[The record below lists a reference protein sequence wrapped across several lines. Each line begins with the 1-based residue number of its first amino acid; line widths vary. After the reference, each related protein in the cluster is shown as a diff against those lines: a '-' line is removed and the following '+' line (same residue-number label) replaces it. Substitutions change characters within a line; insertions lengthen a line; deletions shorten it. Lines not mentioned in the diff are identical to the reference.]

1 MKKSTIWLLI
11 SILVVVF
18 VALIAVEL
26 SYMRSL
32 INIHTTDFD
41 GAVHRSLARVAYF
54 LERDETQRYLQNEV
68 EERDRQLLNVQ
79 SSMKDWVLVSPSA
92 TDKDSIRFDINMFAN
107 PNLYISSW
115 KESVLNEDSDRIP
128 LSLDEIMS
136 SEDLKDKYLRQKDL
150 LNDVVLRILHRAAKK
165 PVEQRVDFSQLQNY
179 MDAELDMQGLT
190 DVPYYYVVK
199 GKDGNVVYISE
210 NFEDY
215 HENFNLFNYHQDLF
229 INDPG
234 NKHPML
240 SVYFPTRDDYRH
252 TSLAMFIPMLGL
264 SLVLVILS
272 VMVVVSFL
280 KQKRYSDMKTDFIN
294 NMTHE
299 LKTPVSCISLA
310 AQMLSDKDVP
320 LSPAAMSHITTV
332 ITDESKR
339 LGMLVEKVLQLSTFS
354 KESKTVN
361 FQELNINEVVDVV
374 VQTFKLKVEQ
384 SGGRIQCD
392 LNAKDTFV
400 LADEMHI
407 TNVLFNLMDNA
418 MKYSSDKRPIMLTIK
433 TENIDDSFIELS
445 VADNGIGISREDLR
459 KIFDRFFRV
468 QTGNVHDVK
477 GFGLGLPYVQMII
490 QKHHGKITVESEL
503 DEGTTFYITLP
514 IIKTY

>member
-1 MKKSTIWLLI
+1 MKKSTIWFLI

-128 LSLDEIMS
+128 LNLDEIMS

-234 NKHPML
+234 NNHPML

-280 KQKRYSDMKTDFIN
+280 KQKR
-294 NMTHE
+294 
-299 LKTPVSCISLA
+299 
-310 AQMLSDKDVP
+310 
-320 LSPAAMSHITTV
+320 
-332 ITDESKR
+332 
-339 LGMLVEKVLQLSTFS
+339 
-354 KESKTVN
+354 
-361 FQELNINEVVDVV
+361 
-374 VQTFKLKVEQ
+374 
-384 SGGRIQCD
+384 
-392 LNAKDTFV
+392 
-400 LADEMHI
+400 
-407 TNVLFNLMDNA
+407 
-418 MKYSSDKRPIMLTIK
+418 
-433 TENIDDSFIELS
+433 
-445 VADNGIGISREDLR
+445 
-459 KIFDRFFRV
+459 
-468 QTGNVHDVK
+468 
-477 GFGLGLPYVQMII
+477 
-490 QKHHGKITVESEL
+490 
-503 DEGTTFYITLP
+503 
-514 IIKTY
+514 